1 MGAQFSV
8 VCIGF
13 QVTYRV
19 YGLDFENT
27 YDNLKTKKNVQGL
40 CDVSKGN
47 FDFWLDTDGERVRVQ
62 ISNKGAVNL
71 WCDDEE
77 CIIEA
82 VEEMKRLVVDQEGN
96 ECQTW
101 LLTEELKLGSER
113 LASKVAEDM
122 EQQCIDK
129 SEKIEPE
136 VSEPLLHFK
145 SYREI
150 FEKLLSFG
158 QESNFDLARKY
169 IDADC
174 SLCKRLGNS
183 PPLLPEVCPNQCKG
197 SLYKL
202 AEEKVLPVVERSQ
215 LPSAVID
222 YLCYEYKAELFVL
235 AYETLKEG
243 MVSLHA
249 DEWCSLRDWFWE
261 RLHNLYSRDNSLEP
275 KILAMVDTLLS
286 VDADQAEKALRISM
300 NAVKWHIIN
309 GASDNPVV
317 RQMFEKT
324 QREYYEIAVP
334 ILNKARQK
342 PSAIKQMRAARWRG
356 NFASRKR

>member
-8 VCIGF
+8 ICMTF

-27 YDNLKTKKNVQGL
+27 YDNLQTKKNVQGL
-40 CDVSKGN
+40 GDMTKGN
-47 FDFWLDTDGERVRVQ
+47 FDFWLNTNGEKVHVQ
-62 ISNKGAVNL
+62 ISHKGAVNL
-71 WCDDEE
+71 WHDTEE
-77 CIIEA
+77 CILEAIE
-82 VEEMKRLVVDQEGN
+82 EIKRLVVDQEGN
-96 ECQTW
+96 KCQTW
-101 LLTEELKLGSER
+101 QLTEELRLGSEK
-113 LASKVAEDM
+113 LASNVAEDM
-122 EQQCIDK
+122 EQSIDE
-129 SEKIEPE
+129 SEKIETE
-136 VSEPLLHFK
+136 VQEPILLFK

-150 FEKLLSFG
+150 FEKLLSFR
-158 QESNFDLARKY
+158 QESNFNLARKY

-174 SLCKRLGNS
+174 SLCKRLRNN
-183 PPLLPEVCPNQCKG
+183 PPLLSEVCPNKCER

-235 AYETLKEG
+235 AYKTLKEG

-249 DEWCSLRDWFWE
+249 DEWWSLYDWFSE
-261 RLHNLYSRDNSLEP
+261 RLKNLYFRDASLEP
-275 KILAMVDTLLS
+275 EISTMVDTLLS